1 MSDVQHA
8 LDRSGLAPERLVLQ
22 LGSAA
27 VTSEDERVGLDI
39 AALRF
44 MGVHVALSGFGV
56 GASALAHLTRLPI
69 DIMKLDRALITRVDR
84 DPQARALCESVVG
97 IGRALALDV
106 VAEGVETAAQLT
118 MLRDFGVAYAQGY
131 LVSRPVPLGELAALL
146 AAGVPGPLLAGR
158 A

>member
-1 MSDVQHA
+1 
-8 LDRSGLAPERLVLQ
+8 
-22 LGSAA
+22 
-27 VTSEDERVGLDI
+27 
-39 AALRF
+39 
-44 MGVHVALSGFGV
+44 MGVHAALSGFGV

-69 DIMKLDRALITRVDR
+69 DIMKLDRALVTRIDR
-84 DPQARALCESVVG
+84 DPQARALCASVVG

-131 LVSRPVPLGELAALL
+131 LVSRPVPLGELAALV